1 MIFILIIRASGWD
14 HQVEHQGPQSYRSK
28 SRTVG
33 EKKFSAAVVRP
44 LITLR
49 FVAPY
54 SVEHAISPP
63 NRGLLISTS
72 ARPYCITP
80 SIRLKKKVHT
90 ASRTLFFFSSS
101 KTTPSNIFLSIYF
114 YPLLPPLENGIYIM
128 DYGIIAFWIISI
140 STSSWEIFLKNRNL
154 RISQKRV
161 ILKKS
166 TLEKKKRGENPR
178 FVCNGKREK
187 NNECLWK
194 EVSRFVTST
203 VSRRLIDC
211 PSLRVWKN
219 ELFGVDAQ
227 IIACS
232 TRYAKLPS
240 NRRPMRPKMEW

>member
-90 ASRTLFFFSSS
+90 ASRTLFFF
-101 KTTPSNIFLSIYF
+101 FLLEDDPLEYILIYLF
-114 YPLLPPLENGIYIM
+114 LPPPLENGIYIM
-128 DYGIIAFWIISI
+128 ELLHFELFRSP
-140 STSSWEIFLKNRNL
+140 LH
-154 RISQKRV
+154 
-161 ILKKS
+161 
-166 TLEKKKRGENPR
+166 
-178 FVCNGKREK
+178 REK
-187 NNECLWK
+187 FFWK
-194 EVSRFVTST
+194 IEICEFR
-203 VSRRLIDC
+203 
-211 PSLRVWKN
+211 KN
-219 ELFGVDAQ
+219 G
-227 IIACS
+227 
-232 TRYAKLPS
+232 
-240 NRRPMRPKMEW
+240 

>member
-90 ASRTLFFFSSS
+90 ASRTLFFFFSSS

-114 YPLLPPLENGIYIM
+114 YPLPSRMVYTLWNYCILNYFDFHFIV
-128 DYGIIAFWIISI
+128 
-140 STSSWEIFLKNRNL
+140 RNFFE
-154 RISQKRV
+154 
-161 ILKKS
+161 KS
-166 TLEKKKRGENPR
+166 KFANFAKTGNFEKVDARKKKRGENPR

-187 NNECLWK
+187 NNECL
-194 EVSRFVTST
+194 
-203 VSRRLIDC
+203 
-211 PSLRVWKN
+211 
-219 ELFGVDAQ
+219 
-227 IIACS
+227 
-232 TRYAKLPS
+232 
-240 NRRPMRPKMEW
+240 

>member
-90 ASRTLFFFSSS
+90 ASRTLFFFFSSS

-114 YPLLPPLENGIYIM
+114 YPLPLSLENGIYIM

-166 TLEKKKRGENPR
+166 TLEKKKEERILVSCVTG
-178 FVCNGKREK
+178 REK
-187 NNECLWK
+187 RITSVYERKFHGSSHRRFRGDWSIVHHWESGK
-194 EVSRFVTST
+194 TSFSVST
-203 VSRRLIDC
+203 L
-211 PSLRVWKN
+211 K
-219 ELFGVDAQ
+219 
-227 IIACS
+227 
-232 TRYAKLPS
+232 
-240 NRRPMRPKMEW
+240 

>member
-1 MIFILIIRASGWD
+1 MIFILIIRASGLD

-90 ASRTLFFFSSS
+90 ASRTLFFF
-101 KTTPSNIFLSIYF
+101 FLLEDDPLEYILIYLF
-114 YPLLPPLENGIYIM
+114 LPPPLENGIYIM
-128 DYGIIAFWIISI
+128 ELLHFELFRSP
-140 STSSWEIFLKNRNL
+140 LH
-154 RISQKRV
+154 
-161 ILKKS
+161 
-166 TLEKKKRGENPR
+166 
-178 FVCNGKREK
+178 REK
-187 NNECLWK
+187 FFWK
-194 EVSRFVTST
+194 IEICEFR
-203 VSRRLIDC
+203 
-211 PSLRVWKN
+211 KN
-219 ELFGVDAQ
+219 G
-227 IIACS
+227 
-232 TRYAKLPS
+232 
-240 NRRPMRPKMEW
+240 

>member
-114 YPLLPPLENGIYIM
+114 YPLPSRMVYTLWNYCILNYFDLHFIV
-128 DYGIIAFWIISI
+128 
-140 STSSWEIFLKNRNL
+140 RNFFE
-154 RISQKRV
+154 
-161 ILKKS
+161 KS
-166 TLEKKKRGENPR
+166 KFANFAKTGNFEKVDARKKKKR
-178 FVCNGKREK
+178 RE
-187 NNECLWK
+187 
-194 EVSRFVTST
+194 SSF
-203 VSRRLIDC
+203 
-211 PSLRVWKN
+211 RV
-219 ELFGVDAQ
+219 
-227 IIACS
+227 
-232 TRYAKLPS
+232 
-240 NRRPMRPKMEW
+240 

>member
-14 HQVEHQGPQSYRSK
+14 HQAEHQGPQSYRSK

-90 ASRTLFFFSSS
+90 ASRTLFFF
-101 KTTPSNIFLSIYF
+101 FLLEDDPLEYILIYLF
-114 YPLLPPLENGIYIM
+114 LPPPLENGIH
-128 DYGIIAFWIISI
+128 YGIIAFWIISI

-166 TLEKKKRGENPR
+166 TLEKKKEERILVSCVTGRAKRITSVYERKFHGSSHRRFRGDWSIVHHWES
-178 FVCNGKREK
+178 GKTSFS
-187 NNECLWK
+187 
-194 EVSRFVTST
+194 VST
-203 VSRRLIDC
+203 L
-211 PSLRVWKN
+211 K
-219 ELFGVDAQ
+219 
-227 IIACS
+227 
-232 TRYAKLPS
+232 
-240 NRRPMRPKMEW
+240 

>member
-90 ASRTLFFFSSS
+90 ASRTLFFFFPPRRRPPRIYSYLSIS
-101 KTTPSNIFLSIYF
+101 TPS
-114 YPLLPPLENGIYIM
+114 PREWYIH
-128 DYGIIAFWIISI
+128 YGIIAFWIISI

-178 FVCNGKREK
+178 FVCNGKSEK

>member
-90 ASRTLFFFSSS
+90 ASRTLFFFFPPRRRPPRIYSYLSIS
-101 KTTPSNIFLSIYF
+101 TPS
-114 YPLLPPLENGIYIM
+114 PREWYIH
-128 DYGIIAFWIISI
+128 YGIIAFWIISI

>member
-90 ASRTLFFFSSS
+90 ASRTLFFFF
-101 KTTPSNIFLSIYF
+101 FLLEDDPLEYILIYLF
-114 YPLLPPLENGIYIM
+114 LPPPLENGIYIM
-128 DYGIIAFWIISI
+128 ELLHFELFRSP
-140 STSSWEIFLKNRNL
+140 LH
-154 RISQKRV
+154 
-161 ILKKS
+161 
-166 TLEKKKRGENPR
+166 
-178 FVCNGKREK
+178 REK
-187 NNECLWK
+187 FFWK
-194 EVSRFVTST
+194 IEICEFR
-203 VSRRLIDC
+203 
-211 PSLRVWKN
+211 KN
-219 ELFGVDAQ
+219 G
-227 IIACS
+227 
-232 TRYAKLPS
+232 
-240 NRRPMRPKMEW
+240 

>member
-90 ASRTLFFFSSS
+90 ASRTLFFFFSSS

-114 YPLLPPLENGIYIM
+114 YPLPSRMVYILWNYCILNYF
-128 DYGIIAFWIISI
+128 DLHFIV
-140 STSSWEIFLKNRNL
+140 RNFFE
-154 RISQKRV
+154 
-161 ILKKS
+161 KS
-166 TLEKKKRGENPR
+166 KFANFAKTGNFEKVDVRKKKKR
-178 FVCNGKREK
+178 RE
-187 NNECLWK
+187 
-194 EVSRFVTST
+194 SSF
-203 VSRRLIDC
+203 
-211 PSLRVWKN
+211 RV
-219 ELFGVDAQ
+219 
-227 IIACS
+227 
-232 TRYAKLPS
+232 
-240 NRRPMRPKMEW
+240 

>member
-90 ASRTLFFFSSS
+90 ASRTLFFF
-101 KTTPSNIFLSIYF
+101 FLLEDDPLEYILIYLF
-114 YPLLPPLENGIYIM
+114 LPPPLENGIYIM
-128 DYGIIAFWIISI
+128 ELLHFELFRSP
-140 STSSWEIFLKNRNL
+140 LH
-154 RISQKRV
+154 
-161 ILKKS
+161 
-166 TLEKKKRGENPR
+166 
-178 FVCNGKREK
+178 REK
-187 NNECLWK
+187 FFWK
-194 EVSRFVTST
+194 IEICEFR
-203 VSRRLIDC
+203 
-211 PSLRVWKN
+211 KK
-219 ELFGVDAQ
+219 FG
-227 IIACS
+227 
-232 TRYAKLPS
+232 
-240 NRRPMRPKMEW
+240 

>member
-90 ASRTLFFFSSS
+90 ASRTLFFFFLLEDD
-101 KTTPSNIFLSIYF
+101 PLEYILIYLFLS
-114 YPLLPPLENGIYIM
+114 PPLENGIYIM
-128 DYGIIAFWIISI
+128 ELLHFELFRSP
-140 STSSWEIFLKNRNL
+140 LH
-154 RISQKRV
+154 
-161 ILKKS
+161 
-166 TLEKKKRGENPR
+166 
-178 FVCNGKREK
+178 REK
-187 NNECLWK
+187 FFWK
-194 EVSRFVTST
+194 IEICEFR
-203 VSRRLIDC
+203 
-211 PSLRVWKN
+211 KN
-219 ELFGVDAQ
+219 G
-227 IIACS
+227 
-232 TRYAKLPS
+232 
-240 NRRPMRPKMEW
+240 

>member
-90 ASRTLFFFSSS
+90 ASRTLFFFFPPRRRPPRIYSYLSIS
-101 KTTPSNIFLSIYF
+101 TPS
-114 YPLLPPLENGIYIM
+114 PREWYIH
-128 DYGIIAFWIISI
+128 YGIIAFWIISI

-161 ILKKS
+161 ILKES

-178 FVCNGKREK
+178 FVCNGKSEK

>member
-90 ASRTLFFFSSS
+90 ASRTLFFFFPPRRRPPGIYSYLSIS
-101 KTTPSNIFLSIYF
+101 TPS
-114 YPLLPPLENGIYIM
+114 PREWYIH
-128 DYGIIAFWIISI
+128 YGIIAFWIISI

-178 FVCNGKREK
+178 FVCNGKSEK

>member
-90 ASRTLFFFSSS
+90 ASRTLFFFFPPRRRPPRIYSYLSIS
-101 KTTPSNIFLSIYF
+101 TPSPREWYIY
-114 YPLLPPLENGIYIM
+114 
-128 DYGIIAFWIISI
+128 YGIITFWIISI
-140 STSSWEIFLKNRNL
+140 SISSWEIFLKNRNL

>member
-90 ASRTLFFFSSS
+90 ASRTLFFF
-101 KTTPSNIFLSIYF
+101 FLLEDDPLEYILIYLF
-114 YPLLPPLENGIYIM
+114 LPPPPSPREWYIH
-128 DYGIIAFWIISI
+128 YGLWNYCILNYFDLHFIV
-140 STSSWEIFLKNRNL
+140 RNFFE
-154 RISQKRV
+154 
-161 ILKKS
+161 KS
-166 TLEKKKRGENPR
+166 KFANFAKTGNFEKVDARKKKKR
-178 FVCNGKREK
+178 RE
-187 NNECLWK
+187 
-194 EVSRFVTST
+194 SSF
-203 VSRRLIDC
+203 
-211 PSLRVWKN
+211 RV
-219 ELFGVDAQ
+219 
-227 IIACS
+227 
-232 TRYAKLPS
+232 
-240 NRRPMRPKMEW
+240 

>member
-14 HQVEHQGPQSYRSK
+14 HQAEHQGPQSYRSK

-90 ASRTLFFFSSS
+90 ASRTLFFFFPPRRRPPRIYSYLSIS
-101 KTTPSNIFLSIYF
+101 TPS
-114 YPLLPPLENGIYIM
+114 PREWYIH
-128 DYGIIAFWIISI
+128 YGIIAFWIISI

-166 TLEKKKRGENPR
+166 TLEKKKEERILVSCVTGRAKRITSVYERKFHGSSHRRFRGDWSIVHHWES
-178 FVCNGKREK
+178 GKTSFS
-187 NNECLWK
+187 
-194 EVSRFVTST
+194 VST
-203 VSRRLIDC
+203 L
-211 PSLRVWKN
+211 K
-219 ELFGVDAQ
+219 
-227 IIACS
+227 
-232 TRYAKLPS
+232 
-240 NRRPMRPKMEW
+240 

>member
-90 ASRTLFFFSSS
+90 ASRTLFFFFPPRRRPPRIYSYLSIS
-101 KTTPSNIFLSIYF
+101 TPS
-114 YPLLPPLENGIYIM
+114 PLPSPLENGIYIM
-128 DYGIIAFWIISI
+128 ELLHFELFRSP
-140 STSSWEIFLKNRNL
+140 LH
-154 RISQKRV
+154 
-161 ILKKS
+161 
-166 TLEKKKRGENPR
+166 
-178 FVCNGKREK
+178 REK
-187 NNECLWK
+187 FFWK
-194 EVSRFVTST
+194 IEICEFR
-203 VSRRLIDC
+203 
-211 PSLRVWKN
+211 KN
-219 ELFGVDAQ
+219 G
-227 IIACS
+227 
-232 TRYAKLPS
+232 
-240 NRRPMRPKMEW
+240 

>member
-90 ASRTLFFFSSS
+90 ASRTLFFFF
-101 KTTPSNIFLSIYF
+101 PPRRRPPRIYS
-114 YPLLPPLENGIYIM
+114 YL
-128 DYGIIAFWIISI
+128 SI
-140 STSSWEIFLKNRNL
+140 STPSPREWYIHYGLWNYCILNYFDLHFIVRNFFE
-154 RISQKRV
+154 
-161 ILKKS
+161 KS
-166 TLEKKKRGENPR
+166 KFANFAKTGNFEKVDARKKKKR
-178 FVCNGKREK
+178 RE
-187 NNECLWK
+187 
-194 EVSRFVTST
+194 SSF
-203 VSRRLIDC
+203 
-211 PSLRVWKN
+211 RV
-219 ELFGVDAQ
+219 
-227 IIACS
+227 
-232 TRYAKLPS
+232 
-240 NRRPMRPKMEW
+240 

>member
-90 ASRTLFFFSSS
+90 ASRTLFFFFPPRRRPPRIYSYLSIS
-101 KTTPSNIFLSIYF
+101 TPS
-114 YPLLPPLENGIYIM
+114 PREWYIH
-128 DYGIIAFWIISI
+128 YGIIAFWIISI

-166 TLEKKKRGENPR
+166 MLEKKKR
-178 FVCNGKREK
+178 RE
-187 NNECLWK
+187 
-194 EVSRFVTST
+194 SSF
-203 VSRRLIDC
+203 
-211 PSLRVWKN
+211 RV
-219 ELFGVDAQ
+219 
-227 IIACS
+227 
-232 TRYAKLPS
+232 
-240 NRRPMRPKMEW
+240 

>member
-14 HQVEHQGPQSYRSK
+14 HHVEHQGPQSYRSK

-90 ASRTLFFFSSS
+90 ASRTLFFFF
-101 KTTPSNIFLSIYF
+101 PPRRRPPRIYS
-114 YPLLPPLENGIYIM
+114 YL
-128 DYGIIAFWIISI
+128 SI
-140 STSSWEIFLKNRNL
+140 STPSPFPSRM
-154 RISQKRV
+154 V
-161 ILKKS
+161 Y
-166 TLEKKKRGENPR
+166 TLWIMELLHFELFRSPLH
-178 FVCNGKREK
+178 REK
-187 NNECLWK
+187 FFWK
-194 EVSRFVTST
+194 IEICEFR
-203 VSRRLIDC
+203 
-211 PSLRVWKN
+211 KN
-219 ELFGVDAQ
+219 G
-227 IIACS
+227 
-232 TRYAKLPS
+232 
-240 NRRPMRPKMEW
+240 

>member
-49 FVAPY
+49 FVALY

-90 ASRTLFFFSSS
+90 DIAHPFFF
-101 KTTPSNIFLSIYF
+101 FLLEDDPLEYILIYLF
-114 YPLLPPLENGIYIM
+114 LPPPLENGIYIL
-128 DYGIIAFWIISI
+128 WIMELLHFELSP
-140 STSSWEIFLKNRNL
+140 LH
-154 RISQKRV
+154 
-161 ILKKS
+161 
-166 TLEKKKRGENPR
+166 
-178 FVCNGKREK
+178 REK
-187 NNECLWK
+187 
-194 EVSRFVTST
+194 F
-203 VSRRLIDC
+203 
-211 PSLRVWKN
+211 
-219 ELFGVDAQ
+219 F
-227 IIACS
+227 
-232 TRYAKLPS
+232 
-240 NRRPMRPKMEW
+240 